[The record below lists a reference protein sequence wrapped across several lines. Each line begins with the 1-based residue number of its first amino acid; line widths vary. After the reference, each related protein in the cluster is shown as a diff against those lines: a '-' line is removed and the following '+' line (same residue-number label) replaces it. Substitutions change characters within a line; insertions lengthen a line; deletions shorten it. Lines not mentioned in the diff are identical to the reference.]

1 MAEFNRLQSSRSF
14 LRNSLGVSPNRLIN
28 ASVSG
33 WAVGEV
39 LPLRNQTL
47 MNRTG
52 QKGDAVPADLIMKVL
67 AGHADL

>member
-14 LRNSLGVSPNRLIN
+14 LRNSLWVSPNRLIN

-33 WAVGEV
+33 WAVDEV

-52 QKGDAVPADLIMKVL
+52 QQGDAVPADLITKVL